1 MSQDQSYRRRVSQ
14 RSRNRLIIN
23 YYPSSDT
30 ETYSDEDIRSER
42 TGPIDIAQRYC
53 SQEPRDLID
62 STHKHTHSTSR
73 EQNYQLRVSERSRNR
88 PLVNYYE
95 PFFTETFSIDE
106 NALPGC
112 PDTTD
117 IEQRLDILNSQAREL
132 GFTSLLDASLAEAR
146 QHNFSNNSKEHL
158 LSFAQTGCLVE
169 LMTIFRDCLLSDPDS
184 QKIIDLII
192 NTSSPLFDEVYI
204 REFDAIRKL
213 QVLNKPLKQW
223 DPEYFAAF
231 SFVNIYT
238 AMQKCA
244 PNLIRLINTFAAPN
258 KQNDLSPL
266 STREQRRVVM
276 ILTELANLRNNKT
289 NFLQGMIVL
298 YLFGSKVSKRA
309 ITCLN
314 SLGNCVSYRSLGRF
328 LRSAAA
334 DSLKRLKEIAVS
346 GKAFVTVLDNLTKK
360 VNVRY
365 PRISNETE
373 FLNLTVV
380 FTVIPPA
387 SRSYPM
393 FSREDFYRDRISQ
406 LTITDFLLT
415 PADHNNM
422 YKSFCSMLADA
433 VILCAKELKI
443 KLPKL
448 KFAMPE
454 IFPIDPSQTP
464 EILPLPTYDLN
475 EGVVN
480 EMIEILN
487 SIQSDIGLSET
498 QCIKNLSLFCGDLMT
513 IQNIGFNFH

>member
-1 MSQDQSYRRRVSQ
+1 MSQDQSYRRRVSE
-14 RSRNRLIIN
+14 RSRNRLTVN

-30 ETYSDEDIRSER
+30 EIYSDEDIPPDRM
-42 TGPIDIAQRYC
+42 GPIDIAQGDC
-53 SQEPRDLID
+53 NQESRDLID
-62 STHKHTHSTSR
+62 STRKRTHSTSR
-73 EQNYQLRVSERSRNR
+73 EQNYQRQVSERSRNR
-88 PLVNYYE
+88 PPVKYYE
-95 PFFTETFSIDE
+95 PFFTETFSVDE
-106 NALPGC
+106 NAPPGC

-117 IEQRLDILNSQAREL
+117 IEQRLDILNIQAREL

-146 QHNFSNNSKEHL
+146 QHNSSNNSKEHL
-158 LSFAQTGCLVE
+158 LSFVQAGCLAE

-184 QKIIDLII
+184 QKIIDLIVD
-192 NTSSPLFDEVYI
+192 TSSHLFDQVYI

-231 SFVNIYT
+231 SFVNIHT

-244 PNLIRLINTFAAPN
+244 PNLIRLINTLAAPN
-258 KQNDLSPL
+258 KQNDLSAL

-276 ILTELANLRNNKT
+276 VLSELANLRNNKT
-289 NFLQGMIVL
+289 NFLQGMIAL
-298 YLFGSKVSKRA
+298 YLFGSKVPKRA
-309 ITCLN
+309 ITSLN
-314 SLGNCVSYRSLGRF
+314 SLGYCVSYRSLGRF
-328 LRSAAA
+328 LRSAATDA
-334 DSLKRLKEIAVS
+334 LKRLKEVAVS

-365 PRISNETE
+365 PRISNEPE

-387 SRSYPM
+387 SRSYAM
-393 FSREDFYRDRISQ
+393 FSRADFYRDRIPQ
-406 LTITDFLLT
+406 LTIADFLPT
-415 PADHNNM
+415 PADHNNI
-422 YKSFCSMLADA
+422 YKSFSSMLADA
-433 VILCAKELKI
+433 VKLCAKELKV

-448 KFAMPE
+448 KFAMPD
-454 IFPIDPSQTP
+454 IFPIDPSQAP

-487 SIQSDIGLSET
+487 SIQSDVGLSET
-498 QCIKNLSLFCGDLMT
+498 QCTKNLSLFCGDLMT
-513 IQNIGFNFH
+513 IQNIGFSFH